1 MGEPDSI
8 ELCQVF
14 VGFIMGEITQKNFFE
29 VLGDFRSRRPRI
41 KDSAIFKEKSLT
53 RYNIR

>member
-14 VGFIMGEITQKNFFE
+14 VGFIMGEISMRTFYD
-29 VLGDFRSRRPRI
+29 VLGDFRSKAPRVKNFERKI
-41 KDSAIFKEKSLT
+41 EKSP
-53 RYNIR
+53 